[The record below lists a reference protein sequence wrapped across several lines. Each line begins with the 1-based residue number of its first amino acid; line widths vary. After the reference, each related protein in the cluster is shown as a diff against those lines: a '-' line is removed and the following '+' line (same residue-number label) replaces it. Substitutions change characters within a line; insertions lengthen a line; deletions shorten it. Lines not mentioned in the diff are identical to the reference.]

1 MKRVAGLLILLIPM
15 SVLAAEVYKWTDE
28 KGRVH
33 YSDRPRQQDAKKV
46 VVNAGSGDGGT
57 GAERE
62 ASAIEKL
69 KMQDKK
75 YAACKNRKEQLANWK
90 LASKIVEKDGLGRE
104 KTYTDDEK
112 QSLLERTQSS
122 IDKDCEGV

>member
-1 MKRVAGLLILLIPM
+1 MKRIIYALILFAPLIA
-15 SVLAAEVYKWTDE
+15 SAAEVYKWTDAQ
-28 KGRVH
+28 GRVH
-33 YSDRPRQQDAKKV
+33 YGDRPRQQDAQKV

-57 GAERE
+57 GAARE

-104 KTYTDDEK
+104 KTYTDEEK
-112 QSLLERTQSS
+112 QSLVERTQSS
-122 IDKDCEGV
+122 IDKECGEV